1 MYSRNNWYFQQY
13 FNYIVYCGGQ
23 FFLICGG
30 NWGLLCTLKSLAN
43 IITSG
48 CTDYISS
55 WAGISLVVIGLGVM
69 VLSATFNNISVI
81 SWRSVLFVEETRVPG
96 ENHRPATSQWQTLS
110 HNFVS
115 STPSWTV
122 FELATLVVKGTDCI
136 GSCKSNYNTTMTM
149 TALDIST
156 QANIDMLYC
165 CFLPASIME
174 LPREPYGR
182 NK

>member
-23 FFLICGG
+23 FYFICGG
-30 NWGLLCTLKSLAN
+30 NWSILCTWKSLAN

-48 CTDYISS
+48 CTEYISS

-81 SWRSVLFVEETRVPG
+81 SWRSVLLVEETKVPG
-96 ENHRPATSQWQTLS
+96 ENHRLPQVNDKLYHIILYRVHLA
-110 HNFVS
+110 
-115 STPSWTV
+115 WTV
-122 FELATLVVKGTDCI
+122 FELTTLMVKGTDCI
-136 GSCKSNYNTTMTM
+136 GSYKSNYNTTMT
-149 TALDIST
+149 TPALYIST
-156 QANIDMLYC
+156 QANFDMLYC